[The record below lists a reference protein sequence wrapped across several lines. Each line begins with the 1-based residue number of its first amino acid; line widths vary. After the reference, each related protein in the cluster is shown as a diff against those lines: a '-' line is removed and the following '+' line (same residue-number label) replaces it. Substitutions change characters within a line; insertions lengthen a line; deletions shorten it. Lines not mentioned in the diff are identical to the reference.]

1 MASRRRRFIS
11 AKCVKWIKVSMLVEV
26 VIVVVN
32 ILFIE
37 TETPSTRI
45 VDIIFLPLP
54 NGKGDAITSKNTV
67 SWKTLPEPVSTHST
81 QSSQTDPAK
90 LYIEPKL
97 KESCAERITEM
108 DHGIVLFKNVSI
120 RPKLARA
127 KVLETRMERPQE
139 EDELLKLDKGFF
151 TMYCGPDFE
160 AAKMKLHKS
169 HKSDALTSWVLAFE
183 AVSPSVLRLQEENKT
198 FQAGQYLA
206 VQRVEYA
213 NDYWTVIDLLDIFIT
228 ADLLGVTPDK
238 LNIILMDAHP
248 PTQLDPFWS
257 VLFQKLI
264 RLGVDD
270 NLTKFSN
277 VVFARLTWRY
287 PRMNCPLLNHGLK
300 SYHLIQ
306 PFRKFVLKQFD
317 IPSESHQRNCSTL
330 KLHVLVNFRR
340 NYQSHPRNLDGTVD
354 RKITNENDVLKD
366 INTTFPG
373 ITLTASQLDALPLKK
388 QLELV
393 ASADIFFGM
402 HGAAHAYPIFMP
414 PGGAVVEM
422 FNFNSGNWHMG
433 KIATLA
439 GHSHVTWTLTDR
451 GAYNTVNRTTTIP
464 KGIPSDLIR
473 KAMKNICG

>member
-1 MASRRRRFIS
+1 M
-11 AKCVKWIKVSMLVEV
+11 
-26 VIVVVN
+26 
-32 ILFIE
+32 
-37 TETPSTRI
+37 
-45 VDIIFLPLP
+45 
-54 NGKGDAITSKNTV
+54 
-67 SWKTLPEPVSTHST
+67 
-81 QSSQTDPAK
+81 
-90 LYIEPKL
+90 
-97 KESCAERITEM
+97 
-108 DHGIVLFKNVSI
+108 
-120 RPKLARA
+120 
-127 KVLETRMERPQE
+127 
-139 EDELLKLDKGFF
+139 
-151 TMYCGPDFE
+151 
-160 AAKMKLHKS
+160 
-169 HKSDALTSWVLAFE
+169 
-183 AVSPSVLRLQEENKT
+183 
-198 FQAGQYLA
+198 
-206 VQRVEYA
+206 
-213 NDYWTVIDLLDIFIT
+213 
-228 ADLLGVTPDK
+228 TPDK

-277 VVFARLTWRY
+277 VVFERLTWRY

-306 PFRKFVLKQFD
+306 PFRKFVLKRFD

-340 NYQSHPRNLDGTVD
+340 NYQSHRRNLDGTVD
-354 RKITNENDVLKD
+354 RKIANGNDVLKD

-373 ITLTASQLDALPLKK
+373 ITLTVSQLDALPLKK

-402 HGAAHAYPIFMP
+402 HGAAHAYPIFMA

-451 GAYNTVNRTTTIP
+451 GAYDSVNRTSTIP

-473 KAMKNICG
+473 KAIKNICG